1 MTSATWKK
9 LERLGYDEKFIAN
22 ICHFRK
28 NHRKRYEMRVTDA
41 NEKGEIFICHA
52 CFNTEEELKE
62 IIKLLTYFDYVMID
76 KKEGK
81 EIGRG
86 WINED
91 CLKIISK
98 YETNLLVNEAIPV
111 LTKMLIENQVLAKEA
126 WSNKNFGKARECF
139 HKKEALQMAID
150 RLSEER

>member
-1 MTSATWKK
+1 
-9 LERLGYDEKFIAN
+9 
-22 ICHFRK
+22 
-28 NHRKRYEMRVTDA
+28 MRVTDA
-41 NEKGEIFICHA
+41 NEKGEIFICYA
-52 CFNTEEELKE
+52 CFNTEKELKE
-62 IIKLLTYFDYVMID
+62 IIKLLTYFDYVLID

-111 LTKMLIENQVLAKEA
+111 LTKMLIENQVLEEEA
-126 WSNKNFGKARECF
+126 CNNKNFIKARECNY
-139 HKKEALQMAID
+139 KKEALQIAID
-150 RLSEER
+150 ALSRER